1 MKIVGVT
8 SCTVG
13 IAHTYM
19 SAEAIEKY
27 FRKLGHEVK
36 IERDS
41 GAGPENVLTN
51 EEIKE
56 ADVIILACSGDL
68 YEPERFDPYQGK
80 SVSISVYDALRK
92 PNKIQEMMIEKNLYK
107 EK

>member
-1 MKIVGVT
+1 
-8 SCTVG
+8 
-13 IAHTYM
+13 M

-36 IERDS
+36 IERDG
-41 GAGPENVLTN
+41 GAGAENILTN

-56 ADVIILACSGDL
+56 ADVIIMACSGDL
-68 YEPERFDPYQGK
+68 YESERFEPYKAK

-92 PNKIQEMMIEKNLYK
+92 TNMIQEMMIQKNIYK
-107 EK
+107 ES